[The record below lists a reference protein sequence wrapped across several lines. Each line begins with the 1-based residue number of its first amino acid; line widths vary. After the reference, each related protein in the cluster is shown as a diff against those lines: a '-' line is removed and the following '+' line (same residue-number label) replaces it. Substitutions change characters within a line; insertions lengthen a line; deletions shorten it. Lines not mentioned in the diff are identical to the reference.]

1 MGSRDRSA
9 TRIAALLRRWL
20 IWTHRYVG
28 IPLSPLFV
36 LWFISGVVMMYT
48 GGMPELT
55 PAARIEHR
63 AALDLSRVRLTPAAA
78 AERGRVPQPP
88 ARAKLLSVMG
98 RPAYRFDGVT
108 VFADTGE
115 RLLPLGPDEA
125 REAAWRFTGAPA
137 SAVTHDRLVEEPDQ
151 WMLIAQQFLPAHKL
165 RVSDGAGTE
174 LYVEQWTAEVAMVTT
189 RRSRALAWIGAIPH
203 WFYLPALRIDRPL
216 WEAVIVWTSAV
227 GCLIAVT
234 GLLLG
239 ATQFRWRR
247 AQRSQPRVP
256 YVGWLRWH
264 YLTGVVFGLVTL
276 TWVFS
281 GMLSVQPFPWMTAGG
296 LRVSSEAIGGG
307 PPVLGDFPPIDRA
320 AWERATAGRE
330 VKEVTLLRLDGEA
343 HYEVRMSRI
352 PAGSVGR
359 NEHDRLVVA
368 ANTLKPRRGPFE
380 TQTLVEG
387 LRAALPTIPITGA
400 IRLESYDSYYYGRGA
415 DRVPLPVIRIRFAD
429 PMQTWIYVDPA
440 VNRIVHTVHRYSR
453 LERWLFNGL
462 HSLDFA
468 FWYER
473 RPVWDIGL
481 IALMFGGL
489 ASTSIGLW
497 LGIARIRRAFGRQ

>member
-9 TRIAALLRRWL
+9 ERIPASLRRWL
-20 IWTHRYVG
+20 IWMHRYVG

-36 LWFISGVVMMYT
+36 LWFVSGVVMMYT

-63 AALDLSRVRLTPAAA
+63 AALELSRVHLTPAAA
-78 AERGRVPQPP
+78 AERGGVRQPP
-88 ARAKLLSVMG
+88 AHAKLLSVMG

-108 VFADTGE
+108 VFADSGE
-115 RLLPLGPDEA
+115 RLSPLGPDEA
-125 REAAWRFTGAPA
+125 REVALRFTGAPA

-165 RVSDGAGTE
+165 RVSDGSGTE

-216 WEAVIVWTSAV
+216 WEAVIVWTSAI
-227 GCLIAVT
+227 GCLIAIA

-239 ATQFRWRR
+239 VTQFRWRR
-247 AQRSQPRVP
+247 TQRAQPRIP

-264 YLTGVVFGLVTL
+264 YFTGVAFGLVTL

-281 GMLSVQPFPWMTAGG
+281 GMLSVQPFAWMTAQG
-296 LRVSSEAIGGG
+296 LRVSSEVLAGGSL
-307 PPVLGDFPPIDRA
+307 VLTDFPPIDTA
-320 AWERATAGRE
+320 AWDRATSGRA
-330 VKEVTLLRLDGEA
+330 VKEVTLLRIDGEA
-343 HYEVRMSRI
+343 HYEVRLGRF
-352 PAGSVGR
+352 PAAPVARRG
-359 NEHDRLVVA
+359 HDRLVVA
-368 ANTLKPRRGPFE
+368 ANTLMPRHVPFDAE
-380 TQTLVEG
+380 PLLER
-387 LRAALPTIPITGA
+387 LRAALPAIPITGA
-400 IRLESYDSYYYGRGA
+400 TQIESYDGYYYGRGTT
-415 DRVPLPVIRIRFAD
+415 RPPLPVIRIRFAD

-440 VNRIVHTVHRYSR
+440 VSRIVHTIHRYSR

-468 FWYER
+468 FWYDR
-473 RPVWDIGL
+473 RPLWDIGL
-481 IALMFGGL
+481 IALMLGGL
-489 ASTSIGLW
+489 ASSSIGLW
-497 LGIARIRRAFGRQ
+497 LGIGRIRRALGR

>member
-9 TRIAALLRRWL
+9 TRIAAPLRRWL

-28 IPLSPLFV
+28 IPISPLFV
-36 LWFISGVVMMYT
+36 LWFVSGVVMMYT

-63 AALDLSRVRLTPAAA
+63 AALDLLRVRLTPAAA

-98 RPAYRFDGVT
+98 RPAYR
-108 VFADTGE
+108 
-115 RLLPLGPDEA
+115 
-125 REAAWRFTGAPA
+125 
-137 SAVTHDRLVEEPDQ
+137 DRLVEEPDQ

-165 RVSDGAGTE
+165 QVSDAAGTE
-174 LYVEQWTAEVAMVTT
+174 LYVEQGTAEVAMVTT

-216 WEAVIVWTSAV
+216 WEAVIVWTSAI
-227 GCLIAVT
+227 GCLIAIS

-239 ATQFRWRR
+239 VTQFRWRR
-247 AQRSQPRVP
+247 AQRAQSRIP

-264 YLTGVVFGLVTL
+264 YLTGVAFGFVTL

-281 GMLSVQPFPWMTAGG
+281 GMLSVQPFAWMTAEG
-296 LRVSSEAIGGG
+296 LHVSSAAIGGG
-307 PPVLGDFPPIDRA
+307 PLALADFPPIDTA

-330 VKEVTLLRLDGEA
+330 VKEVALLRIDGET
-343 HYEVRMSRI
+343 HYEVRVSRI
-352 PAGSVGR
+352 PAASVDR
-359 NEHDRLVVA
+359 NGHDRLVVA
-368 ANTLKPRRGPFE
+368 ANTLKPRRGPFD
-380 TQTLVEG
+380 THTLVER

-400 IRLESYDSYYYGRGA
+400 TQLESYDSYYYGRGV
-415 DRVPLPVIRIRFAD
+415 DRPPLPVIRIRFAD
-429 PMQTWIYVDPA
+429 PMRTWVYVDPA
-440 VNRIVHTVHRYSR
+440 VNRIVRTVHRYSR

-473 RPVWDIGL
+473 RPLWDIGL
-481 IALMFGGL
+481 IVLMFGGL
-489 ASTSIGLW
+489 ASTGIGLW
-497 LGIARIRRAFGRQ
+497 LGIARIRGALRRR